1 MKFLIAAFLLISG
14 NAFAYTSSPVGNK
27 PVRDPAWNPEQRGPA
42 SVTTKVKDVSSGKKE
57 MSKEQQ
63 HKK

>member
-14 NAFAYTSSPVGNK
+14 NAFAYTSSPAGNK
-27 PVRDPAWNPEQRGPA
+27 PVRDPAWNPEQREPA
-42 SVTTKVKDVSSGKKE
+42 SVSVKIKDTSSGKKE
-57 MSKEQQ
+57 MSKELQ

>member
-1 MKFLIAAFLLISG
+1 MKFLIAAFLVISG

-27 PVRDPAWNPEQRGPA
+27 PVRDPAWNPEQREPA
-42 SVTTKVKDVSSGKKE
+42 SVPTKVKEASSGKKE
-57 MSKEQQ
+57 MSKEQH